1 MLAVAAGASA
11 LAVTAT
17 PSASYAVRT
26 ATALTAA
33 VVLVVAAR
41 RHSDG
46 LGRARLLFA
55 AALGVGAVSGAAS
68 AVYLA
73 ATGEPAATGWV
84 GDWIYLLYAPFAA
97 LGTLALPRSAG
108 AAGGWLRAMADG
120 AVAVGSLWY
129 LSKVLLTDSGQ
140 VLRPLDGAERL
151 LTVAY
156 PLVPAFVVA
165 LMLSALPYV
174 ERRARSFIGQAA
186 AGIALLGISDAAF
199 SVANWSGSYEP
210 TSWIAASNQLGLMF
224 LLGAALTGAG
234 PARGG
239 DRDAE
244 EDMDVRALSGLL
256 VVVAPYGPLAL
267 AVAVAV
273 NEFVHGRGIPH
284 SQLAP
289 ILVIGASIVVRHLV
303 STRESTRLLGRLA
316 ARERVARAEARTD
329 ALTGLA
335 NRTAFVDSLEAAL
348 CDPGNHPV
356 AVALLD
362 LNDFKDIND
371 TQGHDTGD
379 LVLRVAAERL
389 RHVVPRGG
397 VARLGGDE
405 FAAFVPNA
413 RDSGRGLGRQIAEAF
428 QEPVRLGHR
437 SFLCRASVGVVLD
450 ERPPGASRPGD
461 ASHLLAHA
469 DVAMYEAKALKST
482 DDSPV
487 AVLTGRARA
496 AAAATI
502 RIRDDVSVP
511 VLEQFRLEYQ
521 PLVDLQSGEI
531 AGAEALLRWRH
542 PEFGEISPVTFIPLA
557 DRAGSIGRLGEFAL
571 ETALTDLARWTE
583 AGHRIAMGVNVSPR
597 QLGDPSLART
607 AVRLLADRG
616 LTPSQLMLEI
626 TEEAFVDDLEPVVES
641 VAALRAAGISVA
653 VDDFGTGY
661 SSLRY
666 LRRFDADVV
675 KIDREFVAA
684 SSLEPRTDA
693 LVRSVV
699 EMSKA
704 LGLTCIAEGIE
715 TLEQLALVRSHG
727 CRLGQGFL
735 LDRPMAPHVF
745 EALLDSGHVY
755 QVDVN
760 APTPRNATVGTVL
773 RLPHAN

>member
-1 MLAVAAGASA
+1 MV
-11 LAVTAT
+11 T
-17 PSASYAVRT
+17 PSTSYAVRT
-26 ATALTAA
+26 ATAVTAA

-41 RHSDG
+41 RHRDG

-55 AALGVGAVSGAAS
+55 AALGVGAVSGVAS

-84 GDWIYLLYAPFAA
+84 GDWIYLCYAPCAA

-108 AAGGWLRAMADG
+108 AAGGWLRAVADG
-120 AVAVGSLWY
+120 AVSVGSLWY
-129 LSKVLLTDSGQ
+129 LSKVLLADPDQ
-140 VLRPLDGAERL
+140 VLRQLDGSERL

-156 PLVPAFVVA
+156 PLVPTFVVA
-165 LMLSALPYV
+165 VMLSALPRV
-174 ERRARSFIGQAA
+174 ERRARPFLGQAA
-186 AGIALLGISDAAF
+186 AGIALLGVSDAAF
-199 SVANWSGSYEP
+199 SVVNWSGTYQP
-210 TSWIAASNQLGLMF
+210 TSWIAACNQLGLMF
-224 LLGAALTGAG
+224 LLGAAFTGAR
-234 PARGG
+234 PACERQT
-239 DRDAE
+239 DA
-244 EDMDVRALSGLL
+244 DMDVRALSGLL

-267 AVAVAV
+267 AVAAAV

-284 SQLAP
+284 GQLAP
-289 ILVIGASIVVRHLV
+289 ILVIGSSILVRHVV
-303 STRESTRLLGRLA
+303 STRESARLLARLA
-316 ARERVARAEARTD
+316 ARERVARTEARTD

-348 CDPGNHPV
+348 RDPGNHPV

-379 LVLRVAAERL
+379 LVLRVAADRL
-389 RHVVPRGG
+389 RQVVPHGG

-405 FAAFVPNA
+405 FAVFLPNV
-413 RDSGRGLGRQIAEAF
+413 RDSGRGLGQDIAEAF
-428 QEPVRLGHR
+428 REPVRLGHR

-450 ERPPGASRPGD
+450 ERPPGASRQGD

-496 AAAATI
+496 SAAATI
-502 RIRDDVSVP
+502 RIREDVSLP
-511 VLEQFRLEYQ
+511 ALEQFRLEYQ

-542 PEFGEISPVTFIPLA
+542 PEFGEIGPVTFIPLA
-557 DRAGSIGRLGEFAL
+557 DRAGSIGLLGEFAL
-571 ETALTDLARWTE
+571 ETALTDLARWTA

-597 QLGDPSLART
+597 QLGDPSLTRT
-607 AVRLLADRG
+607 AVQLLTDRG
-616 LTPSQLMLEI
+616 LAPSQLMLEI

-641 VAALRAAGISVA
+641 VAELRAAGISVA

-684 SSLEPRTDA
+684 SSAEPRTDA

-704 LGLTCIAEGIE
+704 LNLTCIAEGIE

-735 LDRPMAPHVF
+735 LDPPMSAEAF
-745 EALLDSGHVY
+745 EKLLRAGHVY
-755 QVDVN
+755 PVDVS
-760 APTPRNATVGTVL
+760 APTATSRDTTVGTVL
-773 RLPHAN
+773 RLPRAN